1 MYNLCSFHLILD
13 IFSTKTMGKG
23 DEGAGDPTKKCGQV
37 IYLGPDKA
45 PEKLGCS
52 DSLYFLDEA

>member
-1 MYNLCSFHLILD
+1 
-13 IFSTKTMGKG
+13 MGKG
-23 DEGAGDPTKKCGQV
+23 DEGASDPTKKYGQV

-52 DSLYFLDEA
+52 DSLYFLDEACFSNFLEFDEFKS